1 MNYFSNKPL
10 LTIVIAISISSCGNI
25 SSEMENK
32 LNELQN
38 KTESLDSMIN
48 KEVDTVKKL
57 DTLINKSSS
66 HIDSIAKKSI
76 KLPY

>member
-1 MNYFSNKPL
+1 
-10 LTIVIAISISSCGNI
+10 
-25 SSEMENK
+25 MENK

-48 KEVDTVKKL
+48 KEVDKVKKL
-57 DTLINKSSS
+57 DTLIHKSSA

-76 KLPY
+76 KLPE